1 MSGIEVEKLLE
12 FNKDIPIA
20 IYSISGKDKSISS
33 VYMEGDY
40 ELRSNE
46 KDLVIFM
53 KIIQT
58 TNI

>member
-33 VYMEGDY
+33 VDMEVDY
-40 ELRSNE
+40 ELGSNE

>member
-12 FNKDIPIA
+12 SNKDIPIA

-33 VYMEGDY
+33 VDMEGDY
-40 ELRSNE
+40 KLGSNE